1 MNMIHPIGPKKSTIT
16 SQPIFGLNGQR
27 DPAGMRHGP
36 AEGLMA
42 TCIIG
47 RTKPKIR
54 TVQASQTGNIF
65 SPRIKNAVRIAI
77 RYTTIY

>member
-1 MNMIHPIGPKKSTIT
+1 MNMIHPIGPKNSTIT

-36 AEGLMA
+36 ADGLMA

-54 TVQASQTGNIF
+54 TVQASQTGNMLLPG
-65 SPRIKNAVRIAI
+65 SKPR
-77 RYTTIY
+77 